1 MKRLVPAQA
10 AKYLAPFADDFARKG
25 SRIGMDADRE
35 VLIYGGAMLF
45 EVARCDFAELADA
58 RGATFIDG
66 DLVVDGWVEN
76 DGGVVFVR
84 GNLITHSLYN
94 SGYLVVLGDL
104 HVQRL
109 LGHDERYGTL
119 VFGDAKVDTVVLSRN
134 HHFDVWGSATI
145 GEEASSD
152 ADQLDDVRED
162 LRQWAKQQGRLPDEL
177 ANLRFTPRRRPP
189 PPRPNAPAAPTR
201 ASTPAAA
208 DPAPAEAPPPRPPS
222 DAPRS
227 EVVVELEKWLD
238 ETKLSQREQVAA
250 LRKDWIGRL
259 GPADRDEA
267 KRLIKRA
274 INSKKLVAERDE
286 LLSALG

>member
-1 MKRLVPAQA
+1 
-10 AKYLAPFADDFARKG
+10 
-25 SRIGMDADRE
+25 MDADRE

-66 DLVVDGWVEN
+66 DLIVDGWVEN

-104 HVQRL
+104 HVTRM

-119 VFGDAKVDTVVLSRN
+119 VFGDAKVDTVVLCRN
-134 HHFDVWGSATI
+134 HHFDVWGTATI
-145 GEEASSD
+145 GEEVSQD

-162 LRQWAKQQGRLPDEL
+162 LRTWAKGQGRLPDEL
-177 ANLRFTPRRRPP
+177 ANRRFTPRRRPP
-189 PPRPNAPAAPTR
+189 PPRAATPVAAPE
-201 ASTPAAA
+201 ASPI
-208 DPAPAEAPPPRPPS
+208 EAPPPPLPPV

-227 EVVVELEKWLD
+227 EVIVELERWLD
-238 ETKLSQREQVAA
+238 ETKLSQREQIAA
-250 LRKDWIGRL
+250 LRKDWLGRL
-259 GPADRDEA
+259 GEGDRDEA

-286 LLSALG
+286 VLLALG